1 MRVMGFAASAALMAS
16 YANAV
21 DGTVTVTND
30 MAAIATWLTKI
41 PTIGT
46 NNDHWTQFLLSLQ
59 EDTQNNTSQCIEG
72 YNDFYTLLSETITLT
87 ADQTDYQAGLSTKG
101 NGSSTTAG
109 FVMYQV
115 QKWAD
120 VGTQFSDFW
129 VGCNIE
135 AYLTSVDKAVTSFS
149 GAVDFI
155 ITFFWRYFSE
165 EDGELYTELT
175 QALYDEDYLTAGA
188 RAGTFFKEM
197 LKTLIP
203 DEAVDNTYTEVDYI
217 SA

>member
-87 ADQTDYQAGLSTKG
+87 AD
-101 NGSSTTAG
+101 
-109 FVMYQV
+109 
-115 QKWAD
+115 
-120 VGTQFSDFW
+120 
-129 VGCNIE
+129 
-135 AYLTSVDKAVTSFS
+135 
-149 GAVDFI
+149 
-155 ITFFWRYFSE
+155 
-165 EDGELYTELT
+165 
-175 QALYDEDYLTAGA
+175 
-188 RAGTFFKEM
+188 
-197 LKTLIP
+197 
-203 DEAVDNTYTEVDYI
+203 
-217 SA
+217 